1 MNFTHQAHQEM
12 VFALLDH
19 QVDFL
24 LIGGYAVIFHGYIR
38 TTGDMDIW
46 IRPSNENKNRLLEVF
61 EKMQFDKESIS
72 SLNRLDFSEVVV
84 FHIGMEP
91 ERIDFLSKVQGLD
104 FEAAYSQKETL
115 RLEQYEVPFL
125 RLDDLIVSKLIAN
138 RLKDQADVEYLQKI
152 AKRKR

>member
-24 LIGGYAVIFHGYIR
+24 LIGGYAVIYHGYIR

-46 IRPSNENKNRLLEVF
+46 IRPTNENKEKLLMVLA
-61 EKMQFDKESIS
+61 KMDFDSESIGM
-72 SLNRLDFSEVVV
+72 LARLDFTEVIV

-104 FEAAYSQKETL
+104 FESAFAQKVTL
-115 RLEQYEVPFL
+115 QIDNYEIPFL
-125 RLDDLIVSKLIAN
+125 RLDDLIVSKLFAN
-138 RLKDQADVEYLQKI
+138 RLKDQADIEYLKKI
-152 AKRKR
+152 KNRKN